1 MQLGKVVDQSFSV
14 LLGSTI
20 DNRQVL
26 WGNVELQA
34 RWLSV
39 KDLLKVFAGN
49 DGTTDVLM
57 LRLENA
63 SLEGNASSI
72 LFANAGD
79 KDKLD
84 THSLEGAN
92 ASLIFL

>member
-1 MQLGKVVDQSFSV
+1 MQLRKVVDQSFSV

-20 DNRQVL
+20 DNRKVL

-39 KDLLKVFAGN
+39 EDLLKVFAGN
-49 DGTTDVLM
+49 YGTTDVLV

-63 SLEGNASSI
+63 CLEGNASSI

-79 KDKLD
+79 KD
-84 THSLEGAN
+84 
-92 ASLIFL
+92 

>member
-1 MQLGKVVDQSFSV
+1 VQLRKVVDQSFSV
-14 LLGSTI
+14 LLGSSI
-20 DNRQVL
+20 DNRKVL
-26 WGNVELQA
+26 WGDVKVQA

-39 KDLLKVFAGN
+39 EDLLKVFARN
-49 DGTTDVLM
+49 DCTTDVLV
-57 LRLENA
+57 LRLEDA

-72 LFANAGD
+72 LLTNTGD

-84 THSLEGAN
+84 SHGLEGTN